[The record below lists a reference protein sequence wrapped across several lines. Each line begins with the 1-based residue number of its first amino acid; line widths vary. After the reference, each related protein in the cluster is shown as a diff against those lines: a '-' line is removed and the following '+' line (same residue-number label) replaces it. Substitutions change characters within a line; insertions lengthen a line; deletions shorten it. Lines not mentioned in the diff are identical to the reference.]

1 MQKYLDILKNSALFS
16 GIDTKDLINMFKCL
30 LMNIKTYEKNSY
42 ILKASEPLVEVGI
55 ILKGRVNI
63 IKEDYWGNRT
73 ILTTLSTG
81 DLFGESFVCTN
92 INNNCFSI
100 VTAEKAEI
108 MFLNY
113 QKITSPCQFA
123 CNFHSKIIQNMLL
136 LIAKKNIQLTTK
148 IDHLSKKTTREKIL
162 PFTSHFTEA
171 FISPSFVVILT
182 VDGSCSPAAD
192 FSTPFARLISDTLP
206 TAVSLA
212 AASVTVKLTGIFR

>member
-113 QKITSPCQFA
+113 QK
-123 CNFHSKIIQNMLL
+123 
-136 LIAKKNIQLTTK
+136 
-148 IDHLSKKTTREKIL
+148 
-162 PFTSHFTEA
+162 
-171 FISPSFVVILT
+171 
-182 VDGSCSPAAD
+182 
-192 FSTPFARLISDTLP
+192 
-206 TAVSLA
+206 
-212 AASVTVKLTGIFR
+212 

>member
-123 CNFHSKIIQNMLL
+123 CNFHS
-136 LIAKKNIQLTTK
+136 TTK

-162 PFTSHFTEA
+162 SYLSSEALKNNSNSFTIPFNRQE
-171 FISPSFVVILT
+171 L
-182 VDGSCSPAAD
+182 AD
-192 FSTPFARLISDTLP
+192 FLSVERSAMSAELSRMQKDKLITYHKNNFTL
-206 TAVSLA
+206 L
-212 AASVTVKLTGIFR
+212 

>member
-1 MQKYLDILKNSALFS
+1 M
-16 GIDTKDLINMFKCL
+16 
-30 LMNIKTYEKNSY
+30 
-42 ILKASEPLVEVGI
+42 GI

-148 IDHLSKKTTREKIL
+148 IDHLSKKQLVKKSYPIYLAKLKNIIIPL
-162 PFTSHFTEA
+162 PF
-171 FISPSFVVILT
+171 PSIDKNLQ
-182 VDGSCSPAAD
+182 
-192 FSTPFARLISDTLP
+192 
-206 TAVSLA
+206 
-212 AASVTVKLTGIFR
+212 IFFLLKEVLCLLNYHACKKIN

>member
-63 IKEDYWGNRT
+63 IKEDYWGNRA

-136 LIAKKNIQLTTK
+136 LIAKKKYTINNKDRPFNPKNNARKNLI
-148 IDHLSKKTTREKIL
+148 LSI
-162 PFTSHFTEA
+162 
-171 FISPSFVVILT
+171 
-182 VDGSCSPAAD
+182 
-192 FSTPFARLISDTLP
+192 
-206 TAVSLA
+206 
-212 AASVTVKLTGIFR
+212 

>member
-1 MQKYLDILKNSALFS
+1 MQKYLDILKNSALFF

-162 PFTSHFTEA
+162 SYLSSEALKNNSNSFTIPFNRQE
-171 FISPSFVVILT
+171 L
-182 VDGSCSPAAD
+182 AD
-192 FSTPFARLISDTLP
+192 FLSVERSAMSAELSRMQKDKLITYHKNNFTL
-206 TAVSLA
+206 L
-212 AASVTVKLTGIFR
+212 

>member
-81 DLFGESFVCTN
+81 DLFGESFVFTN

-113 QKITSPCQFA
+113 QPPRLGGTFLLFCWTGTSTDCPGA
-123 CNFHSKIIQNMLL
+123 WRAPAS
-136 LIAKKNIQLTTK
+136 IAPRHPAEWTPLGWN
-148 IDHLSKKTTREKIL
+148 SR
-162 PFTSHFTEA
+162 FW
-171 FISPSFVVILT
+171 V
-182 VDGSCSPAAD
+182 GSE
-192 FSTPFARLISDTLP
+192 
-206 TAVSLA
+206 
-212 AASVTVKLTGIFR
+212 